1 MSDAA
6 LKQIV
11 QKLLKYIVT
20 EKYRCTYCNRV
31 FNVIPKSK
39 TRECNHS
46 PDGRHRLIVVHK

>member
-6 LKQIV
+6 LKQMV